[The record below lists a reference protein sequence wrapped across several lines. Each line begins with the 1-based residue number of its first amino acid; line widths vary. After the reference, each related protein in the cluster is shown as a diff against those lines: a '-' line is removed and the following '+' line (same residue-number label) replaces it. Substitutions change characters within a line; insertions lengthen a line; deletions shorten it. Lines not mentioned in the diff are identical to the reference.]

1 MLAKRIEESYEIYE
15 EVPVSK
21 PITKSAGRRQMKLN
35 THLRSRCLILLVVLS
50 AMALFVTVRS
60 GMSASRGYDLVQVKQ
75 EAARLEKAN
84 EHLKLDIAQ
93 MKSPQRIKQI
103 AVQDLGMVVPENV
116 YFAADKKNKE

>member
-1 MLAKRIEESYEIYE
+1 
-15 EVPVSK
+15 
-21 PITKSAGRRQMKLN
+21 MKLN

>member
-15 EVPVSK
+15 EVPLSK
-21 PITKSAGRRQMKLN
+21 PIAKSAGRRHMKLN

>member
-15 EVPVSK
+15 EVPASK
-21 PITKSAGRRQMKLN
+21 PIAKSAGRRQMKLN

-75 EAARLEKAN
+75 EAARLEKEN

-116 YFAADKKNKE
+116 YFAADKKNKK